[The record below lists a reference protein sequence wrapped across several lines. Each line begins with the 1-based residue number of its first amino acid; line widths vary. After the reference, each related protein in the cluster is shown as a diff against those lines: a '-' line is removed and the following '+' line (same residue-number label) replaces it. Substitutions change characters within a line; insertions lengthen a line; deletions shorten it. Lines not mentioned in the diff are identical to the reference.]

1 MKLNNIVEKEIQ
13 VIKYYNGFTQSC
25 KANGSGFIKLTKQRN
40 IKAIE
45 LNLLRKLN
53 KQLKEV

>member
-1 MKLNNIVEKEIQ
+1 MNINNIIEKEIQ

-40 IKAIE
+40 TKAIE
-45 LNLLRKLN
+45 LNLLRKLK
-53 KQLKEV
+53 KQIKRG

>member
-1 MKLNNIVEKEIQ
+1 MRLNNIVEKEIK
-13 VIKYYNGFTQSC
+13 VIKYYNGFTKSC

-45 LNLLRKLN
+45 LNLLRKLK
-53 KQLKEV
+53 KQIRKG